1 MQHCTLSQ
9 TNTIIYVLS
18 GMTSLKIG
26 ASYIGVKEMIQALR
40 RLFEPKANNNDMVRF
55 IRTEFANDTKHLKDE
70 DCMAFYEYYLN
81 RKRGN

>member
-1 MQHCTLSQ
+1 
-9 TNTIIYVLS
+9 
-18 GMTSLKIG
+18 MTSLKIG

-40 RLFEPKANNNDMVRF
+40 RLFEPKSNNNDLVRF

-81 RKRGN
+81 RKRGK